1 MIKPQPM
8 TIKELEQL
16 AFQQKCVK
24 YCAVPVKYIPP
35 VKFKVSK
42 ANDLT
47 KTILAFIRLTGNYA
61 DRINN
66 TGIFDP
72 KTGKFRKSN
81 TRKGIADIMASKR
94 IEHEGRTFAVQVA
107 IEIKVGNDRLSEHQE
122 RMRDEIQQKGGVY
135 IVARDWDGFI
145 KDWEAIK

>member
-1 MIKPQPM
+1 M
-8 TIKELEQL
+8 TIKELEQQ
-16 AFQQKCVK
+16 AFRAKCEK
-24 YCAVPVKYIPP
+24 YSSVPIKFITA

-42 ANDLT
+42 ANELT
-47 KTILAFIRLTGNYA
+47 KTILAFIRLSGNYA

-66 TGIFDP
+66 TGIYDQ
-72 KTGKFRKSN
+72 KTGKYRKSN

-107 IEIKVGNDRLSEHQE
+107 IEIKVGNDRMSEHQE
-122 RMRDEIQQKGGVY
+122 RMRDEIQKKGGVY
-135 IVARDWDGFI
+135 IVARDWDGFY

>member
-1 MIKPQPM
+1 
-8 TIKELEQL
+8 
-16 AFQQKCVK
+16 
-24 YCAVPVKYIPP
+24 
-35 VKFKVSK
+35 VSK

-66 TGIFDP
+66 TGIYDV
-72 KTGKFRKSN
+72 KIGKFRKSN

-122 RMRDEIQQKGGVY
+122 RMRDEIQKKGGVY
-135 IVARDWDGFI
+135 IVARDWDGFY

>member
-1 MIKPQPM
+1 M
-8 TIKELEQL
+8 
-16 AFQQKCVK
+16 K
-24 YCAVPVKYIPP
+24 YSSVPVKYIPP

-47 KTILAFIRLTGNYA
+47 KTILAYIRLSGNYA

-66 TGIFDP
+66 TGIYDV
-72 KTGKFRKSN
+72 KIGKFRKSN

-135 IVARDWDGFI
+135 IVARDWDGFY

>member
-1 MIKPQPM
+1 M
-8 TIKELEQL
+8 
-16 AFQQKCVK
+16 
-24 YCAVPVKYIPP
+24 PVKYIPP

-47 KTILAFIRLTGNYA
+47 KTILAFIRLSGNYA

-66 TGIFDP
+66 TGIYDV
-72 KTGKFRKSN
+72 KIGKFRKSN

>member
-1 MIKPQPM
+1 
-8 TIKELEQL
+8 
-16 AFQQKCVK
+16 
-24 YCAVPVKYIPP
+24 
-35 VKFKVSK
+35 VSK

-47 KTILAFIRLTGNYA
+47 KTILAFIRLSGNYA

-66 TGIFDP
+66 TGIYDV

-122 RMRDEIQQKGGVY
+122 RMRDEIQKKGGVY

>member
-1 MIKPQPM
+1 MTKPQPM

-24 YCAVPVKYIPP
+24 YSSVPVKYIPP

-47 KTILAFIRLTGNYA
+47 KTILAFIRLSGNYA